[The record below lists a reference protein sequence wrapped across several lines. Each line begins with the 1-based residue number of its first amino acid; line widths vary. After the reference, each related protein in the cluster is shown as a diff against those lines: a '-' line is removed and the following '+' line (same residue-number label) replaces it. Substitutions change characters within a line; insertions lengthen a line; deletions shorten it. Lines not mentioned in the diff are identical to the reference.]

1 MLNPNF
7 AVEHCQHQKR
17 IRKSNTLTHWPQSD
31 FLIRGYRANPLPA
44 LFKVA
49 SCLAIANSQLKNM
62 MNKWMIIVLLC
73 MGLQNLQAQKLATG
87 LIHLSDSTLAQ
98 FKDINELYFLHQASY
113 HTLQKLV
120 RKLSSTHKQQDAN
133 AIIEQI
139 AKQRTQ
145 VSAVIL
151 SLDYYFKR
159 EPPMAGS
166 NVEHVLALLSES
178 PAYDL
183 INQYWF
189 SNSIDK
195 NLPTIDYKKKI
206 QDTLKM
212 VYNFGAFYYLS
223 KEDSAYIARMKKVN
237 VDDIDVEI
245 EELIEQYLAE
255 QTSQF
260 RYDVKALVKDIQQV
274 KYIIDAQHDGCVTKT
289 LQLPNWDQI
298 GVMIVKGKDTVER
311 VYTIQYGMF
320 KVFRLGKRIWFP
332 LKNNPDV
339 MFYKG
344 VGYGLHF
351 IRKTRAL
358 CEQNTIR
365 HEENMK
371 KNE

>member
-1 MLNPNF
+1 
-7 AVEHCQHQKR
+7 
-17 IRKSNTLTHWPQSD
+17 
-31 FLIRGYRANPLPA
+31 
-44 LFKVA
+44 
-49 SCLAIANSQLKNM
+49 M
-62 MNKWMIIVLLC
+62 MIKWIIIGLLC
-73 MGLQNLQAQKLATG
+73 MGLKNLQAQKLATG
-87 LIHLSDSTLAQ
+87 LIHLSDSTAAQ

-120 RKLSSTHKQQDAN
+120 RKLSMTCSQQKAN

-145 VSAVIL
+145 VSAVVL

-178 PAYDL
+178 PAYHL
-183 INQYWF
+183 VNQYWF

-195 NLPTIDYKKKI
+195 NLPTADYKKKI
-206 QDTLKM
+206 QDTLRM
-212 VYNFGAFYYLS
+212 VYNYGAFYYLS

-237 VDDIDVEI
+237 VDDMDVEI
-245 EELIEQYLAE
+245 EDLIEQYLGE
-255 QTSQF
+255 QTSPF
-260 RYDVKALVKDIQQV
+260 RYDVKALVKDIEQV
-274 KYIIDAQHDGCVTKT
+274 KYVVATQHDGCVAKT
-289 LQLPNWDQI
+289 MQLPNWDQI
-298 GVMIVKGKDTVER
+298 GVVFVKGKDTVER

-320 KVFRLGKRIWFP
+320 KMIRLGKRIWFP
-332 LKNNPDV
+332 LKSKPDI

-351 IRKTRAL
+351 IQKTRAL
-358 CEQNTIR
+358 CEQSTIR

-371 KNE
+371 KTE